1 MKKRLFAMFLMLT
14 ALGGASCQDDTT
26 ESDPAVVLNPPT
38 LTATPDE
45 VVITGSE
52 TSSVLELEWSPAAQ
66 TENVTYTLIYGL
78 SGETTTHALKCGTDL
93 IKRFSRQEIDALRT
107 ELGVETDAFG
117 LDFCVEANHSAV
129 PQAVTSPTV
138 NVAIRYDIPEVVLP
152 LELYPIGDSFA
163 WGWKRDKAEKM
174 STEDHVTFTWTG
186 DLSAGAF
193 KFLTHES
200 IANKSWLPS
209 YNRNETAEE
218 YWTMVLRS
226 DESTPDTQFKIDEA
240 GNYTIT
246 LNVETLAVKVIRN
259 DEPEEPEVVTEEQLY
274 VYGLSGSDRVPMTS
288 ADKTLWSWT
297 GEAKAG
303 KFKFFCVDTGW
314 FPSYNYDRTENG
326 VIYAY
331 KREQG
336 NARDDLF
343 EITEAGN
350 YTFSIGVN
358 TLVVTISR
366 NEAPELTTEEQL
378 YVYGLS
384 GSDRIPMTSAD
395 KTTWSW
401 TGNTAAGRFKF
412 FCVDTGWFPSYN
424 YDRTE
429 NGVIYAYKREQGDA
443 RDDLFEITEEGNY
456 TFTINVHTLVVTIVR
471 NGDRTDQEPPA
482 PSYEYDGLWLYG
494 TANPNGSKL
503 ANMIRLETQ
512 DNLIFT
518 YEGNLNGGG
527 NGISF
532 KFMCYAD
539 KWWPAFVR
547 DGEET
552 SMKMLYS
559 NGEWT
564 RPSMSS
570 KAVTTA

>member
-326 VIYAY
+326 VIH
-331 KREQG
+331 
-336 NARDDLF
+336 
-343 EITEAGN
+343 
-350 YTFSIGVN
+350 
-358 TLVVTISR
+358 
-366 NEAPELTTEEQL
+366 
-378 YVYGLS
+378 
-384 GSDRIPMTSAD
+384 
-395 KTTWSW
+395 
-401 TGNTAAGRFKF
+401 
-412 FCVDTGWFPSYN
+412 
-424 YDRTE
+424 
-429 NGVIYAYKREQGDA
+429 AYKREQGDA

-570 KAVTTA
+570 KAVTTV